1 MVSFVLMSTSK
12 TSILFLCTGNS
23 ARSIMAEAIVG
34 HEFGDRLRAS
44 SAGSR
49 PADEVNPLA
58 LETLR
63 KYGIDTE
70 GLQPKSWDDFR
81 DRAFDLVI
89 TLCDASRQESCPGL
103 PGGAPHAHWSLP
115 DPPAADHPQDM
126 FEAVYDALV
135 EGLGLLAYGP
145 SPSVADLAAEA
156 GRALNRRFAP
166 RAI

>member
-1 MVSFVLMSTSK
+1 MVSFALMSTSK

-34 HEFGDRLRAS
+34 HEFGDRLSAR
-44 SAGSR
+44 SAGLR
-49 PADEVNPLA
+49 PADEAHPLA

-89 TLCDASRQESCPGL
+89 TLCDASHQEPCPGL
-103 PGGAPHAHWSLP
+103 PGGAPQVHWSLP
-115 DPPAADHPQDM
+115 DPPAANHPQDM

-145 SPSVADLAAEA
+145 SPSAADRATEA
-156 GRALNRRFAP
+156 GRVLSRRFAP